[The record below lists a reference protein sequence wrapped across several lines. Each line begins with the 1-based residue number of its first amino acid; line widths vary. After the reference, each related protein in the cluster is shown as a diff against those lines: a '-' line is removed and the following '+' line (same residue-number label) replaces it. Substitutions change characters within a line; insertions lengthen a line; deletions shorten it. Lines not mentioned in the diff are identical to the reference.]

1 MNGRVTGNEGGGAS
15 RRDGRVSHLMK
26 APVAVTLLRDRHGEA
41 IARKIALT
49 EQRRAKRARSK
60 KRFAFWSE
68 VAARIENGNCNSAVD
83 TRPAAGEG
91 PPFRV

>member
-1 MNGRVTGNEGGGAS
+1 
-15 RRDGRVSHLMK
+15 MK
-26 APVAVTLLRDRHGEA
+26 APLAVALLREQYGEA

-60 KRFAFWSE
+60 KRFAFWGE
-68 VAARIENGNCNSAVD
+68 VAARIENGNCNNAAG

-91 PPFRV
+91 PPSRM